1 MSPGSRSGVTS
12 AELMQVISRK
22 IAALAT
28 AD

>member
-1 MSPGSRSGVTS
+1 MSLGSRTGVTS
-12 AELMQVISRK
+12 AELMQVVSRK